1 MFLTSELMLVSK
13 IDLLP
18 YLPFS
23 VDAVAKD
30 ARSVNPDLEVMEIST
45 LTDKGMEDWANWILT
60 KLEQKRAANKK

>member
-1 MFLTSELMLVSK
+1 MLVSK

-23 VDAVAKD
+23 VDAVTKD

>member
-1 MFLTSELMLVSK
+1 MLVSK

-23 VDAVAKD
+23 VDAVTKD

-60 KLEQKRAANKK
+60 KLEQKRAVNKK